1 MPSLDAAFVTS
12 APSWQ
17 QGPTDGRPEVALLG
31 RSNVGKSSLLNRLV
45 GHRGLAKVS
54 ATPGKT
60 RLINYFAVAQ
70 PRPWYLV
77 DLPGYG
83 FAKVSQADRAAFER
97 MVWDYLERRT
107 TLHLLLLLIDIRHA
121 PQASDLA
128 VIDRLGQQGIP
139 FAIAFTKADKLSPQ
153 KTREATAAY
162 AKTLRATWAEL
173 PPNFTT
179 SAETGAG
186 VDGLLDYLS
195 HTLSL

>member
-83 FAKVSQADRAAFER
+83 FAKVSQADRAAFDR
-97 MVWDYLERRT
+97 MSGACRAARNGRT
-107 TLHLLLLLIDIRHA
+107 WQIA
-121 PQASDLA
+121 AAEFEELA
-128 VIDRLGQQGIP
+128 R
-139 FAIAFTKADKLSPQ
+139 
-153 KTREATAAY
+153 
-162 AKTLRATWAEL
+162 
-173 PPNFTT
+173 
-179 SAETGAG
+179 
-186 VDGLLDYLS
+186 
-195 HTLSL
+195 